1 MSEMDNERW
10 CGCKIPKDYPQI
22 DIHTSK
28 CLRKMYLS
36 DKMQSSRGADC
47 GNNGTKKPSDE
58 SQVRASDAR
67 SIPTT
72 THQSF
77 FRSDGSLIK
86 NHRGTK
92 KAWRAFDNRRRRNA
106 GELK

>member
-28 CLRKMYLS
+28 CLRKVHLYN
-36 DKMQSSRGADC
+36 K
-47 GNNGTKKPSDE
+47 
-58 SQVRASDAR
+58 SQLREDVTVGISGHIPKDASQARASDAR
-67 SIPTT
+67 SMPTT

-77 FRSDGSLIK
+77 FRDDGSLIK
-86 NHRGTK
+86 TTVEQRK
-92 KAWRAFDNRRRRNA
+92 L
-106 GELK
+106 GELLITGEEEMPVN

>member
-28 CLRKMYLS
+28 CLRKAYLS
-36 DKMQSSRGADC
+36 NKSQLREDVAVGISGHIPK
-47 GNNGTKKPSDE
+47 DE
-58 SQVRASDAR
+58 SQVIASDAR
-67 SIPTT
+67 NCQPQ

-77 FRSDGSLIK
+77 FRDDGSLIK